1 MIPTRQAAQA
11 RSSNRA
17 LHRGWYAEL
26 SDRDLCA
33 SAAAILR
40 ERGEFDPDD
49 PGHRAV
55 AAREPL
61 SAAERLA
68 HLAIGEVL
76 ARCYRHPSMA
86 RPRRDGRRELG
97 TDQRRP
103 RHQRRP
109 GPRGTTG
116 SGPAASTACSPGPGG
131 PPGHERRRVR
141 PGARPRRRSGG
152 LPPAATSPITSA
164 PGLAAR
170 SCALTPTTTGGDALE
185 AARPAVRGHRG
196 PQRPAAGRAVSDREQ
211 IHAAGA
217 RQSPAGARPPPQ
229 GRAAAPAPSR
239 QHRQTGRRR
248 PGRQQVR
255 PARSAPPKTR
265 PGILT
270 CGPVVT
276 PAPTA
281 PARHLPAHQ
290 ALCHAPAGALP
301 GRSRPPGPQ
310 AEPPRVRWSP
320 KIPRAVHA
328 AMEKSPCHLHT
339 FFIALAHVPV
349 GLRPE

>member
-86 RPRRDGRRELG
+86 GHAVTAGASWEQISAARG
-97 TDQRRP
+97 TSAW
-103 RHQRRP
+103 P

-217 RQSPAGARPPPQ
+217 RQSPAR
-229 GRAAAPAPSR
+229 RAPATSR
-239 QHRQTGRRR
+239 PRCRTCAK
-248 PGRQQVR
+248 PTT
-255 PARSAPPKTR
+255 SADR
-265 PGILT
+265 
-270 CGPVVT
+270 
-276 PAPTA
+276 PAPTRTPA
-281 PARHLPAHQ
+281 SPARPFRAAEDTARDLDLRASCHARAHG
-290 ALCHAPAGALP
+290 ASPAPAGAP
-301 GRSRPPGPQ
+301 GAVPRPRRRAARPLQ
-310 AEPPRVRWSP
+310 AAWP
-320 KIPRAVHA
+320 A
-328 AMEKSPCHLHT
+328 
-339 FFIALAHVPV
+339 
-349 GLRPE
+349 G